1 MLTEKAIEYNSF
13 LSEVFDHINNFQV
26 MVEFNNYTKGGI
38 EKLKEIYSID
48 ELNKRRDS
56 FKEEVEI
63 NIAEYQEKDIIDEY
77 FLTTLS
83 KWINWEGFEFDYN
96 QNIIKSGIEVNYL
109 LKLKI
114 EFEKQVYHLIDFAN
128 FRRPKG
134 EYTNTFIEFFDT
146 VMRKINS
153 TNFSQKFEDFI
164 NELDNPKK
172 YDFDLF
178 QLELAQLTTNEEK
191 IGLIKQ
197 RLIDFEQWQVKNNM
211 VDNDSFWGSVNP
223 GRSEF
228 AKLCRIEMKR
238 YPVEKDETK
247 KVEPTQPTIS
257 NPYKWA
263 MYDTDF
269 LELFT
274 ALYQN
279 ECIERKDGKSFSRKE
294 LLDYFQGILGLDI
307 KDVESKLTKAGNRNE
322 KTPFLDDLKS
332 AFEIFVE
339 QKEKKLLKR
348 K

>member
-1 MLTEKAIEYNSF
+1 MYLILQYDIIAFSTAKRTRWSKSEINKIINNFLKNISICFVSYGLLHYFCICKNFNLLSQEIMLTEKAIEYNSF

-172 YDFDLF
+172 YMHLV
-178 QLELAQLTTNEEK
+178 T
-191 IGLIKQ
+191 IGSPCCHL
-197 RLIDFEQWQVKNNM
+197 W
-211 VDNDSFWGSVNP
+211 S
-223 GRSEF
+223 
-228 AKLCRIEMKR
+228 
-238 YPVEKDETK
+238 
-247 KVEPTQPTIS
+247 
-257 NPYKWA
+257 
-263 MYDTDF
+263 
-269 LELFT
+269 
-274 ALYQN
+274 
-279 ECIERKDGKSFSRKE
+279 
-294 LLDYFQGILGLDI
+294 YFYLH
-307 KDVESKLTKAGNRNE
+307 
-322 KTPFLDDLKS
+322 
-332 AFEIFVE
+332 
-339 QKEKKLLKR
+339 
-348 K
+348 